1 MANNNDTMGKTLF
14 VVVALCL
21 VCSIIVAG
29 SAVGLKPTQEQQRL
43 LDKQRNVLEVS
54 GLLGGSP
61 MSGEQIRTLYAE
73 RIDAKLVDLT
83 NGSFV
88 DEDPDKF
95 DRDRALKDSTQSIA
109 LERRDDPSGLR
120 RRPNLAQIFL
130 VRDADR
136 NISQLI
142 LPINGNGLWSM
153 MYAFVAVEIDGNT
166 VVGINYYD
174 QGETPGLGD
183 EVTSMKWRKLWPG
196 KKLFDGNGKV
206 AIHLI
211 KGRADPSDPHA
222 VDGVS
227 GATLTSRGVS
237 NMFNFWMGDLGYGP
251 FLKKVR
257 EGLLTQGEQNHG

>member
-29 SAVGLKPTQEQQRL
+29 SAVGLKPTQEQQKL

-54 GLLGGSP
+54 GLLGNITL
-61 MSGEQIRTLYAE
+61 SGEQIRDLYAN
-73 RIDAKLVDLT
+73 RIDSKLVDLKS
-83 NGSFV
+83 GDFV
-88 DEDPDKF
+88 NEDPDKF
-95 DRDRALKDSTQSIA
+95 DRDRALKDSSQSIA
-109 LERRDDPSGLR
+109 LDRKDDPSGLR
-120 RRPNLAQIFL
+120 RRTNLAQVYL
-130 VRDADR
+130 VRDEDKK
-136 NISQLI
+136 ISQVI

-153 MYAFVAVEIDGNT
+153 MYAFVSVKVDGNT
-166 VVGINYYD
+166 VVGVNYYD

-183 EVTSMKWRKLWPG
+183 EVTNMKWRNLWPG
-196 KKLFDGNGKV
+196 KKLFDDSGKV

-211 KGRADPSDPHA
+211 KGRADPSDPYA

-227 GATLTSRGVS
+227 GATLTSRGVT

-257 EGLLTQGEQNHG
+257 EGLLTQGEQKNG